1 MWLTGPKAC
10 RLQVLQHI
18 SSEVV
23 VHGLR
28 CSTACGSFLDQGLN
42 PCPLH
47 WQADSYHC
55 VTKEVQQ
62 LTCRLCAC
70 VPGHSHVLCTPACLI
85 LPNFMAVLGKKTSH
99 CFLADFCVLATCTV
113 VSACTVFITF
123 SCWGACVSYWG
134 SLQCRLTSAALSQG
148 GVLSAHQD
156 GIVAWSLLPGV
167 THHILDRT
175 RSPHLL

>member
-1 MWLTGPKAC
+1 M
-10 RLQVLQHI
+10 
-18 SSEVV
+18 

-28 CSTACGSFLDQGLN
+28 CSEACGIFLDQGSN

-62 LTCRLCAC
+62 LTFLAASVRVSQDIPTSFAHQL
-70 VPGHSHVLCTPACLI
+70 VLFFLI
-85 LPNFMAVLGKKTSH
+85 LWQCWAKKSH

-123 SCWGACVSYWG
+123 FCWGACVSYWG

-148 GVLSAHQD
+148 GVLSAHQMASWR
-156 GIVAWSLLPGV
+156 GHSF
-167 THHILDRT
+167 
-175 RSPHLL
+175 SQE